1 MNKLTS
7 RQRKELRSLAH
18 HMDSI
23 VKIGKQGVT
32 DQLIKA
38 IGTAL
43 EDHELIKVKFVDH
56 KDEKSAMVPQIA
68 EKCSAEIVG
77 TIGNI
82 IILYKENSD
91 PEKRKIK
98 V

>member
-1 MNKLTS
+1 
-7 RQRKELRSLAH
+7 
-18 HMDSI
+18 
-23 VKIGKQGVT
+23 
-32 DQLIKA
+32 
-38 IGTAL
+38 
-43 EDHELIKVKFVDH
+43 
-56 KDEKSAMVPQIA
+56 VPQIA

-82 IILYKENSD
+82 IILYKENAD